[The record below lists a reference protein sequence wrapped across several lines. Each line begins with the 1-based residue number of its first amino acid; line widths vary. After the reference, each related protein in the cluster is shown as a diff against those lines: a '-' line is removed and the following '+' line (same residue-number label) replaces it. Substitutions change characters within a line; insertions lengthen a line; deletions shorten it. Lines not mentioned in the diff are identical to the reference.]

1 MQSQVQRML
10 HSTLTLIFPY
20 AGIIQIRSK
29 GYILSAPGQIG
40 AHPNIF
46 ILIFPYA
53 GIIQIRSKGYILSAP
68 GQIGAHPNIFIQFSD
83 SVYSL
88 FRIITE
94 FPI

>member
-10 HSTLTLIFPY
+10 HSTLT
-20 AGIIQIRSK
+20 
-29 GYILSAPGQIG
+29 
-40 AHPNIF
+40 
-46 ILIFPYA
+46 LIFPYA